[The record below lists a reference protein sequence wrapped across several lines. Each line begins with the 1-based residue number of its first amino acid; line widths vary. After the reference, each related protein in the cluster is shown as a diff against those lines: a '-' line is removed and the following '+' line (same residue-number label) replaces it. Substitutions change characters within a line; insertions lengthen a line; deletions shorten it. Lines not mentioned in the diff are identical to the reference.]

1 MYLER
6 RILSTFDWRM
16 AGVTLIL
23 VAVGILTIWSSN
35 LGSASPL
42 KQTLYLR
49 QTLWLILGL
58 FGLLAAA
65 FVNYRTLA
73 RFAYPIFW
81 ALLGLLLVVDLM
93 GGVDSGAQ
101 RWIRVGVWSLQPSEF
116 MKLALIVVLARY
128 FEDHKERLGGLRLL
142 VVPAVL
148 ALIPI
153 LLILGQPD
161 LGTATLLGL
170 LTLSMLLLVGLR
182 FKHLLFLAFAGA
194 ALTPLLWS
202 FFLKDYQ
209 RQRLL
214 VFLYPQLDPLGAGYH
229 ITQSKIAV
237 GSGELFGMGLKAA
250 SQSQLNFLP
259 ASHTDFI
266 FSVLAEQWGF
276 IGSLAILLLYYFLV
290 TRGIEIAS
298 EAKDLF
304 GALMA
309 FGIMAMIMIQ
319 LVVNIGMV
327 LGVMPVVGV
336 PLPLLSYGG
345 SSLLVTCLGIGLVI
359 NVHMRRFLY

>member
-1 MYLER
+1 MYLDR
-6 RILSTFDWRM
+6 RMFTTFDWRM
-16 AGVTLIL
+16 AGITLTL
-23 VAVGILTIWSSN
+23 VAVGILTIWSSA
-35 LGSASPL
+35 LGSPSPGG
-42 KQTLYLR
+42 QSLYLR
-49 QTLWLILGL
+49 QAVWFILGL
-58 FGLLAAA
+58 VGLLAAV

-73 RFAYPIFW
+73 RFAYPIFGV
-81 ALLGLLLVVDLM
+81 LLILLLVVEV
-93 GGVDSGAQ
+93 GGQVGSGAQ
-101 RWIRVGVWSLQPSEF
+101 RWIQVGVWTLQPSEF
-116 MKLALIVVLARY
+116 MKLAFIVVLARY
-128 FEDHKERLGGLRLL
+128 FEDHKDRLGELRLF
-142 VVPAVL
+142 VIPAVG

-170 LTLSMLLLVGLR
+170 LTLSVFLLVGLR
-182 FKHLLFLAFAGA
+182 FKHLLFLTLTGA
-194 ALTPLLWS
+194 ALAPVLWS
-202 FFLKDYQ
+202 FLKVYQ

-237 GSGELFGMGLKAA
+237 GSGELWGKGLMAA

-266 FSVLAEQWGF
+266 FAVLAEQWGF
-276 IGSLAILLLYYFLV
+276 IGCLIVLLLYYFLI
-290 TRGIEIAS
+290 TRGLEIAS

-309 FGIMAMIMIQ
+309 FGIMAMITLQ
-319 LVVNIGMV
+319 LVVNVGMV